1 MTNTSAT
8 SRGLPAWGGSAA
20 LVTVGV
26 FWAVLLLARP
36 LAASK
41 AGELIASILW
51 FPYVVGVP
59 LIGFATLFFASRR
72 AKHFGKPPQRLL
84 VQALLAFLSL
94 VIWFSSLATRLI
106 ELP

>member
-1 MTNTSAT
+1 MTDTSALP
-8 SRGLPAWGGSAA
+8 RGLPTWGGSAA

-26 FWAVLLLARP
+26 FWAALLLARP
-36 LAASK
+36 LAATK

-59 LIGFATLFFASRR
+59 LIGFATLFIASRR
-72 AKHFGKPPQRLL
+72 AKHFEKPPQRLL
-84 VQALLAFLSL
+84 VQALLAFLS
-94 VIWFSSLATRLI
+94 VAIWFTSLATRLI